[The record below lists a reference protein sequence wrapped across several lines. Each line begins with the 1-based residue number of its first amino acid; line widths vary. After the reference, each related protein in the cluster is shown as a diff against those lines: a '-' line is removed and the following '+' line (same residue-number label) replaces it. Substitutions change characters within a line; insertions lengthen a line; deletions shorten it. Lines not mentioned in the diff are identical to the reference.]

1 MLVEVY
7 YLLRIYVCQVRSLGG
22 GGLWEDDGIKTV
34 RVRFGWGPFER
45 PICSSCRGLQVRKG
59 QEVCTN
65 QLALVP

>member
-1 MLVEVY
+1 MPVEVY
-7 YLLRIYVCQVRSLGG
+7 YLLRMYAKSGVL